1 MIPFCW
7 TAPDFRGEHSGQM
20 MIDIRAYRQT
30 IPTIALLIAVFGV
43 WEAVTTL
50 LRVPTYLVP
59 APSLVLARWTSDF
72 RFFLIEGGVTLLE
85 ALAGLLLGGGLA
97 LLGALLMS
105 RWRWI
110 ERAVLPIAIVAKV
123 TPVVIVAPLFALW
136 FGFGPLPRVLIAA
149 LLTFFPVLI
158 GAVSGLRAA
167 PRAARDVFATLN
179 ATPYEDAFM
188 LRLPYALPQLFAA
201 VKVSSTLA
209 LLGAAIAEW
218 VSGDRGLGRAVLLAN
233 SNLDTPGALAGVATI
248 GIFGIAL
255 IGLITLL
262 ERRVLFW
269 SGDEVAR

>member
-1 MIPFCW
+1 M
-7 TAPDFRGEHSGQM
+7 TAGG
-20 MIDIRAYRQT
+20 IRQS
-30 IPTIALLIAVFGV
+30 IPTIAFLVAIFGA
-43 WEAVTTL
+43 WEVTTSV
-50 LRVPTYLVP
+50 LRVPSYLLP
-59 APSLVLARWTSDF
+59 GPSLVLGRWISDF
-72 RFFLIEGGVTLLE
+72 RFFLFEGGITLLE
-85 ALAGLLLGGGLA
+85 ALAGLLLGGGVA
-97 LLGALLMS
+97 LLAALLMA
-105 RWRWI
+105 RWPWV

-149 LLTFFPVLI
+149 LLTFFPILI

-179 ATPYEDAFM
+179 ATPFEDAFM

-201 VKVSSTLA
+201 IKVSSTLA

-248 GIFGIAL
+248 GLFGIAM

-269 SGDEVAR
+269 AGDEVAR

>member
-1 MIPFCW
+1 M
-7 TAPDFRGEHSGQM
+7 SSVS
-20 MIDIRAYRQT
+20 YRQLL
-30 IPTIALLIAVFGV
+30 PTAAFLLVVIGA
-43 WEAVTTL
+43 WEAVTRA
-50 LRVPTYLVP
+50 LRVPSYLMP
-59 APSLVLARWTSDF
+59 APSLVLTRWWSDVG
-72 RFFLIEGGVTLLE
+72 FFLFEGGITLLE
-85 ALAGLLLGGGLA
+85 ALAGLALGGGLA
-97 LLGALLMS
+97 LLAALLMA
-105 RWRWI
+105 RWRWL

-179 ATPYEDAFM
+179 ATPLEEAFM

-248 GIFGIAL
+248 GLFGIAL

-269 SGDEVAR
+269 AGDQVAQ

>member
-1 MIPFCW
+1 M
-7 TAPDFRGEHSGQM
+7 
-20 MIDIRAYRQT
+20 T
-30 IPTIALLIAVFGV
+30 IPIREAMPTAALLAAVLLL
-43 WEAVTTL
+43 WEVITRQ
-50 LRVPTYLVP
+50 LRVPSYLFP
-59 APSLVLARWTSDF
+59 SPSLIATRWVSDVD
-72 RFFLIEGGVTLLE
+72 FFLIEGGITLLE
-85 ALAGLLLGGGLA
+85 ALAGLLLGGG
-97 LLGALLMS
+97 GALIAALMMA
-105 RWRWI
+105 RWRWL

-179 ATPYEDAFM
+179 ATAMEDAFL
-188 LRLPYALPQLFAA
+188 LRMPYALPQLFAA

-248 GIFGIAL
+248 GLFGIAL
-255 IGLITLL
+255 IGIITLI

-269 SGDEVAR
+269 AGDEVSR

>member
-1 MIPFCW
+1 V
-7 TAPDFRGEHSGQM
+7 
-20 MIDIRAYRQT
+20 
-30 IPTIALLIAVFGV
+30 ALLA
-43 WEAVTTL
+43 
-50 LRVPTYLVP
+50 
-59 APSLVLARWTSDF
+59 
-72 RFFLIEGGVTLLE
+72 
-85 ALAGLLLGGGLA
+85 
-97 LLGALLMS
+97 ALLMARS
-105 RWRWI
+105 RWL

-167 PRAARDVFATLN
+167 PRASRDVFATLN
-179 ATPYEDAFM
+179 ATAYEDAFM

-233 SNLDTPGALAGVATI
+233 SHLDTPGALAGVATI
-248 GIFGIAL
+248 GLFGIAM

-269 SGDEVAR
+269 AGDQVAL

>member
-1 MIPFCW
+1 VSSW
-7 TAPDFRGEHSGQM
+7 SFRQL
-20 MIDIRAYRQT
+20 
-30 IPTIALLIAVFGV
+30 IPTAGFLLAAIVI
-43 WEAVTTL
+43 WEIVTRV
-50 LRVPTYLVP
+50 LRVPTYLMP
-59 APSLVLARWTSDF
+59 GPVLIVNRWWSDIG
-72 RFFLIEGGVTLLE
+72 FFLLEGGVTLLE
-85 ALAGLLLGGGLA
+85 ALAGLALGGGVA
-97 LLGALLMS
+97 LLAALLMA
-105 RWRWI
+105 RWRWL

-179 ATPYEDAFM
+179 ATAYEDAFM
-188 LRLPYALPQLFAA
+188 LRFPYALPQLFAA

-233 SNLDTPGALAGVATI
+233 SNLDTTGALAGVATI
-248 GIFGIAL
+248 GLFGIAM

-269 SGDEVAR
+269 SGDEVAQ

>member
-1 MIPFCW
+1 MNA
-7 TAPDFRGEHSGQM
+7 TVFRQL
-20 MIDIRAYRQT
+20 
-30 IPTIALLIAVFGV
+30 IPTAAFLITVLSA
-43 WEAVTTL
+43 WEMVTRA
-50 LRVPTYLVP
+50 LRVPTYLMP
-59 APSLVLARWTSDF
+59 GPLLIASRWVSDIE
-72 RFFLIEGGVTLLE
+72 FLLLEGGITLLE
-85 ALAGLLLGGGLA
+85 ALAGLFLGGGVA
-97 LLGALLMS
+97 LVAALLMA
-105 RWRWI
+105 RWRWL

-201 VKVSSTLA
+201 IKVSSTLA

-248 GIFGIAL
+248 GLFGIAL

-269 SGDEVAR
+269 AGDEVAR

>member
-1 MIPFCW
+1 M
-7 TAPDFRGEHSGQM
+7 TASAFRQS
-20 MIDIRAYRQT
+20 
-30 IPTIALLIAVFGV
+30 IPTIAFLVAIFGA
-43 WEAVTTL
+43 WEVVTSL
-50 LRVPTYLVP
+50 LRVPSYLLP
-59 APSLVLARWTSDF
+59 GPSLVLSRWISDF
-72 RFFLIEGGVTLLE
+72 RFFMFEGGITLLE
-85 ALAGLLLGGGLA
+85 ALAGLLLGGGVA
-97 LLGALLMS
+97 LLAALLMV
-105 RWRWI
+105 RWRWV

-149 LLTFFPVLI
+149 LLTFFPILI

-179 ATPYEDAFM
+179 ATPFEDAFM

-201 VKVSSTLA
+201 IKVSSTLA

-218 VSGDRGLGRAVLLAN
+218 VSGDRGLGRAVLLSN

-248 GIFGIAL
+248 GLFGIAM

-269 SGDEVAR
+269 AGDEVAR